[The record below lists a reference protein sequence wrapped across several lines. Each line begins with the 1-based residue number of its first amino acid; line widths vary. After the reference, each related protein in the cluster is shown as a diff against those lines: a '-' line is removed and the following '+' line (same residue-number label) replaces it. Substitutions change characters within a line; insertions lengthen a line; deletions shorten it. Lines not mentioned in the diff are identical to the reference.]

1 MDIKKPNDPSRENEN
16 EAFAWLSK
24 DTSSLT
30 GKLAEL
36 ATGSMS
42 AGQRQAISEDVAQDV
57 RTLHGV
63 VSKAAEVYGDLQS
76 TQAELYV
83 DLKQTKAGQA
93 ALQEQLEEARQYA
106 STLTARAT
114 KELDIHH
121 QQTLA
126 DFEKGLEV
134 AQAAFTEQQAIR
146 APVELWKEKQTEH
159 VSARKVSFSLFV
171 WGLVAAAAFIL
182 LLIFLLVTQAEL
194 ISTLLAPVGCDPA
207 NPATICSGFSLKGAL
222 VAGGVLALFTLLLWF
237 IRLQMKLYLAERH
250 LALDARERLAFA
262 QSYLG
267 LVREGDVS
275 EEAKEQRALVY
286 AALFRPA
293 SDGTVKDE
301 GSLDPSVTAALAKFL
316 MKP

>member
-1 MDIKKPNDPSRENEN
+1 MTSEKTKNNQPKTGERSNATIGPSVSEAVDLDLVEKDP
-16 EAFAWLSK
+16 
-24 DTSSLT
+24 
-30 GKLAEL
+30 
-36 ATGSMS
+36 
-42 AGQRQAISEDVAQDV
+42 QVPSEHEVSQLLKWKEVA
-57 RTLHGV
+57 
-63 VSKAAEVYGDLQS
+63 S
-76 TQAELYV
+76 ELYRKHVSLQQAHSELSV
-83 DLKQTKAGQA
+83 DLGRAKEGQA
-93 ALQEQLEEARQYA
+93 SLREQLEDARQYA
-106 STLTARAT
+106 STLVARAT
-114 KELDIHH
+114 QELEIHH

-159 VSARKVSFSLFV
+159 VTARKVSFSLFV
-171 WGLVAAAAFIL
+171 GGLVAATAFIL
-182 LLIFLLVTQAEL
+182 VLIYLLVTQAEF
-194 ISTLLAPVGCDPA
+194 ISTLLAPVGCDPT
-207 NPATICSGFSLKGAL
+207 NPATNCSGFSLKGAL
-222 VAGGVLALFTLLLWF
+222 VAGGVLTLFTLLLWF

-301 GSLDPSVTAALAKFL
+301 GGLDPSVTAALAKFL

>member
-1 MDIKKPNDPSRENEN
+1 M
-16 EAFAWLSK
+16 
-24 DTSSLT
+24 TSEKMKSNQPKT
-30 GKLAEL
+30 AEL
-36 ATGSMS
+36 SNAIIGPSIS
-42 AGQRQAISEDVAQDV
+42 EKVGLDLIEKGAQVPSEKEVSQLLKWKEVASELYRKHVSLQQAYSELSVDLGRAKERQAS
-57 RTLHGV
+57 
-63 VSKAAEVYGDLQS
+63 
-76 TQAELYV
+76 
-83 DLKQTKAGQA
+83 
-93 ALQEQLEEARQYA
+93 LQEQLEDARQYA

-159 VSARKVSFSLFV
+159 VSARKVSFALFV

-222 VAGGVLALFTLLLWF
+222 VAGGVLTLFTLLLWF

-301 GSLDPSVTAALAKFL
+301 GGLDPSVTAALAKFL